1 MAHFSK
7 RRRRSVWLFTLI
19 GFLALLILLSTGKR
33 GFLQQVRIQRE
44 RIRIEKEKQQLEAS
58 KRQLEEEKKRLN
70 DSTEVERIA
79 REQYG
84 MAKKNEK
91 VLHVVPKEGKR

>member
-1 MAHFSK
+1 MVISAK
-7 RRRRSVWLFTLI
+7 RRRRRGWLLSLI
-19 GFLALLILLSTGKR
+19 GFVALGILLSTGRR
-33 GFLQQVRIQRE
+33 GFLRQIRVQRE
-44 RIRIEKEKQQLEAS
+44 RIRIEKEKGQLEAAQ
-58 KRQLEEEKKRLN
+58 KQLQEEKKRLN

-91 VLHVVPKEGKR
+91 VLHVVPKEGKP